1 MKNIKLNDTK
11 YNVDD
16 YIIYIKRNT
25 NLNDE

>member
-1 MKNIKLNDTK
+1 MKYIKLNDAK

>member
-1 MKNIKLNDTK
+1 MKNFKLNDAK

-16 YIIYIKRNT
+16 YIIYIKRNI